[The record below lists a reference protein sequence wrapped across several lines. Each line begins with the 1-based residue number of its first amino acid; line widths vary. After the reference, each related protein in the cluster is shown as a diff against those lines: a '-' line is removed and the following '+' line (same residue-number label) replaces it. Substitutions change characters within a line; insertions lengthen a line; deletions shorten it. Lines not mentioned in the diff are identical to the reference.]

1 MSPISQGGEGGETSR
16 ALGVVAGLGATL
28 LVCIGLGVGLGVL
41 GMKLLHDNPLPLILG
56 ILVGIVA
63 GCAGA
68 YRMVMRVYR

>member
-1 MSPISQGGEGGETSR
+1 PISHQDGGGETSR

-41 GMKLLHDNPLPLILG
+41 GMKLLNDNPLPLVIG
-56 ILVGIVA
+56 ILVGIAA
-63 GCAGA
+63 GCVGA